1 MRDFHVALK
10 HRSILRWSFE
20 SHVTIDPP
28 IVLFVN
34 QMNLVQ
40 ICFTQ
45 IKKKNNPN
53 CAKLPLLIPS
63 CSQKNVWA
71 EKQHHMYLTTLSNK
85 RQVEVKDV
93 IMGRVLAEVVDVS
106 GLYLRATNLQ
116 GAGFVRSCTTFSVL
130 VKQTDK
136 KRILVNVVL

>member
-1 MRDFHVALK
+1 
-10 HRSILRWSFE
+10 
-20 SHVTIDPP
+20 
-28 IVLFVN
+28 
-34 QMNLVQ
+34 
-40 ICFTQ
+40 
-45 IKKKNNPN
+45 
-53 CAKLPLLIPS
+53 
-63 CSQKNVWA
+63 
-71 EKQHHMYLTTLSNK
+71 MYLTTLSNK